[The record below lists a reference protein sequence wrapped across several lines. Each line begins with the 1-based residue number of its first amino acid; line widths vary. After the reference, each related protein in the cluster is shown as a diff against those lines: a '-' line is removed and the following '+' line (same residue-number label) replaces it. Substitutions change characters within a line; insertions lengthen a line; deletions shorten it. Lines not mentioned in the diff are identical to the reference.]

1 MKILV
6 TGGNGLVGTALISLL
21 RERGDEIAVLDK
33 VFSTE
38 NFPQGE
44 GKDICC
50 YKKNLANLNHVLEVV
65 SEFRPEKIFHLGSM
79 LSVPC
84 ENNIHQGLRVNV
96 GGIYHILEAA
106 RLFGVKQV
114 IYSSTLT
121 TFDRDLKG
129 KIVDDE
135 TVQRPTT
142 LYGITKYFGE
152 NLGRYYRSKYGIDF
166 RAARF
171 SAIVG
176 PGAKTKHIAV
186 YNAWM
191 IEKSIRNE
199 PFEIFVTPETQ
210 SSLTYYKDA
219 AQSLVLLSEA
229 PKDNIR
235 TVCYNLPG
243 VPISAE
249 ALARE
254 VERMVPTA
262 QLTYKPDPEIVSI
275 WERKGRV
282 EYDGT
287 KAKEEWGWG
296 INYTVEE
303 MIRDFGVEIQKMNSV
318 GN

>member
-1 MKILV
+1 MRVLV
-6 TGGNGLVGTALISLL
+6 TGGNGLVGSSLIDSLY
-21 RERGDEIAVLDK
+21 ERGDQIAVLDK
-33 VFSTE
+33 IFDTKNYE
-38 NFPQGE
+38 K
-44 GKDICC
+44 GKKRGIQ
-50 YKKNLANLNHVLEVV
+50 YYRSNLANFNHVLEVV
-65 SEFRPEKIFHLGSM
+65 SNFKPDIIFHLGSM

-84 ENNIHQGLRVNV
+84 ENSVHQGLRVNV

-106 RLFGVKQV
+106 RLFNVKQV

-121 TFDRDLKG
+121 TFGRDLNG

-152 NLGRYYRSKYGIDF
+152 NLGRYYRDKYGIDF

-171 SAIVG
+171 SAVVG

-191 IEKSIRNE
+191 IEKSFLNE

-219 AQSLVLLSEA
+219 AISLMLLSDA
-229 PKDNIR
+229 PKDNIK

-243 VPISAE
+243 IPLSAR
-249 ALARE
+249 ALAKE
-254 VERMVPTA
+254 VERIIPTA
-262 QLTYKPDPEIVSI
+262 KLSYKPDPEIVSI
-275 WERKGRV
+275 WEKKGQV

-287 KAKEEWGWG
+287 RAQEEWGWSPS
-296 INYTVEE
+296 YTIEE
-303 MIRDFGVEIQKMNSV
+303 MIRDFGVEVEKNNSV
-318 GN
+318 EN

>member
-1 MKILV
+1 MRVLV
-6 TGGNGLVGTALISLL
+6 TGGNGLVGSALIDLL
-21 RERGDEIAVLDK
+21 CERGNQVAVLDK
-33 VFSTE
+33 THDAEDFSKAE
-38 NFPQGE
+38 ERGIRF
-44 GKDICC
+44 
-50 YKKNLANLNHVLEVV
+50 YKRNLANFNHVLEVV
-65 SEFRPEKIFHLGSM
+65 SEFRPEIIFHLGSM

-84 ENNIHQGLRVNV
+84 ENNVHQGLRVNV

-106 RLFGVKQV
+106 RLFDVRQV

-121 TFDRDLKG
+121 TFDRDLNG
-129 KIVDDE
+129 RIVDDE
-135 TVQRPTT
+135 TIQRPTT

-152 NLGRYYRSKYGIDF
+152 NLGRYYRNKYGIDF
-166 RAARF
+166 RAVRF

-191 IEKSIRNE
+191 IEKSFRNE

-219 AQSLVLLSEA
+219 AKSLLLLSQA
-229 PKDNIR
+229 PKDNVV

-243 VPISAE
+243 IPLSAG
-249 ALARE
+249 ALAKE
-254 VERMVPTA
+254 VERIVPTA
-262 QLTYKPDPEIVSI
+262 QLTYNPDPEIVSI

-287 KAKEEWGWG
+287 KAREEWGWSPT
-296 INYTVEE
+296 YTVEG
-303 MIRDFGVEIQKMNSV
+303 MIRDFGVEVQKSNHIE
-318 GN
+318 N